1 MNEAEKN
8 NTHFEL
14 NEIWKIYKNGDKIV
28 HALSRINCS
37 FTRGSFNIIHG
48 PSGSGKSTMI
58 RIIGLLET
66 PTMGKVLINGENTS
80 NLSQKRRNSIIR
92 NEIGVVFKGSNLIPI
107 INAVD
112 NLTLPMLHS
121 DNNKAKELLKKVG
134 FTDYNKFPN
143 EMSVEEEQ
151 RVCIARAMVND
162 HSIILLDEPT
172 GDLHTRESDNIIELL
187 LELNQTQNLTMIL
200 TTNNTR
206 LSQSDNNTVEM
217 VDGTILKK

>member
-1 MNEAEKN
+1 MNEAEKD

-14 NEIWKIYKNGDKIV
+14 NEVWKIYKNGDKIV
-28 HALSRINCS
+28 HALSRINCY
-37 FTRGSFNIIHG
+37 FTRGSFNIING
-48 PSGSGKSTMI
+48 PLGCGKSTMI
-58 RIIGLLET
+58 RIIGLLEK
-66 PTMGKVLINGENTS
+66 PTMGKVLINGDNTS
-80 NLSQKRRNSIIR
+80 DLSQKKRNSIIR
-92 NEIGVVFKGSNLIPI
+92 NEIGMVFKSSNLIPI

-134 FTDYNKFPN
+134 FNDYNKFPS

-151 RVCIARAMVND
+151 RVCIARAMVNN

-172 GDLHTRESDNIIELL
+172 GDLHTMESDNIIELL
-187 LELNQTQNLTMIL
+187 LELNQTQGLTMII
-200 TTNNTR
+200 TTNNRR
-206 LSQSDNNTVEM
+206 LSPSDNTFEM